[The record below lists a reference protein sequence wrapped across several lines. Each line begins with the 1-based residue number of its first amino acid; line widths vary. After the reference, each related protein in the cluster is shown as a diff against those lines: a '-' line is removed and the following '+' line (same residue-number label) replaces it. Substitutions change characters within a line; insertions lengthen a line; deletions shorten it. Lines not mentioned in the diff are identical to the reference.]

1 MNKVILFFYIVF
13 LTGFASYAQK
23 NAISEK
29 SGNPVFPGWY
39 ADPEAALFNNTYW
52 IYPTYSAPY
61 DKQVF
66 FDAFSS
72 TDLVN
77 WKKHSDITDT
87 SKIKWAYRAMWAPAV
102 VEKDKK
108 YYFFFG
114 ANDIQNDEQSGGIGI
129 AIADKPEGPFKDYLG
144 KPLAVSYTHLT

>member
-1 MNKVILFFYIVF
+1 MNKIIIFFYTVLFIS
-13 LTGFASYAQK
+13 LSSFAQIKS
-23 NAISEK
+23 IPPK

-39 ADPEAALFNNTYW
+39 ADPEAAIFNNTYW
-52 IYPTYSAPY
+52 VYPTYSAPY

-77 WKKHSDITDT
+77 WRKHNDITDT
-87 SKIKWAYRAMWAPAV
+87 SKIKWAHRAMWAPAI

-108 YYFFFG
+108 Y
-114 ANDIQNDEQSGGIGI
+114 
-129 AIADKPEGPFKDYLG
+129 
-144 KPLAVSYTHLT
+144 